1 MEHLI
6 RMGLLFEFY
15 APLLTEKQQR
25 IARAYYHH
33 NLSLGEIAETEG
45 ITRQAVHDLVHRT
58 EELLLKYEERL
69 HLMDAHQERSALRK
83 AIVDRLKILDGL
95 TPLDSAEARQALVGL
110 QRLIEDWTVNE
121 EEQEEP

>member
-1 MEHLI
+1 MEHLV

-58 EELLLKYEERL
+58 EELLTKYEERL
-69 HLMDAHQERSALRK
+69 NLMGAHEERRVLRNAISNGLEELGHVMPKEASDAREVL
-83 AIVDRLKILDGL
+83 L
-95 TPLDSAEARQALVGL
+95 GL
-110 QRLIEDWTVNE
+110 QRLVNHWISNE
-121 EEQEEP
+121 EEQEDP